1 MMNACKIRIG
11 SKFYSNSF
19 ASFNCINVVQGRI
32 RGIHIFPEL
41 KSDGSSCLMFCLFP
55 QTPNTSLVSRISCNL
70 GFSEIS
76 NLTFRNEG
84 KESSHVLGIESCILF
99 CVMMCSAFL

>member
-1 MMNACKIRIG
+1 MMNTCKIRIG
-11 SKFYSNSF
+11 SKCYSNSF
-19 ASFNCINVVQGRI
+19 PSFNCINVVQRGV
-32 RGIHIFPEL
+32 RGIYILTEL

-76 NLTFRNEG
+76 NLTFRNED
-84 KESSHVLGIESCILF
+84 KESSRVLGIEFCILF
-99 CVMMCSAFL
+99 YVMMCSAFL